1 MKVNKLVSG
10 TINSVGTLK
19 KETMAMLRT
28 VGDMVSVASNLRPDL
43 ESEILSIPEID
54 FRTAVEPVIPHE
66 FVNSHQ

>member
-19 KETMAMLRT
+19 KETIAMLRT

-43 ESEILSIPEID
+43 EPEIHSIPEID
-54 FRTAVEPVIPHE
+54 FRTAVEPVLPL
-66 FVNSHQ
+66 NP